1 MSGVNTSNWQYAD
14 WQEETTAA
22 ARLTKLAQHVT
33 EARQA
38 AVATQHSEGRSQTL
52 NTSYITSLEAQLKD
66 LRAAVNMGAAFA
78 SSNSVPVVARPQF

>member
-1 MSGVNTSNWQYAD
+1 MAGVNTSNWQYAD

-22 ARLTKLAQHVT
+22 ARLTKLAQHIT

-52 NTSYITSLEAQLKD
+52 NTSYITGLERQLAD
-66 LRAAVNMGAAFA
+66 LRAAVSMGAAFSG
-78 SSNSVPVVARPQF
+78 SSGIPVVARPQF